1 MPYNKSERPDS
12 PMRRRGGRRRKKV
25 CAFCANE
32 NKAIDYKDVATLKRY
47 VSERGK
53 ILPRRITG
61 NCARHQRALTSR
73 IIAKHTSNVCPVL
86 QIKRSGTTYACIRGV
101 PLLFICSGC
110 RMLRQPRAYRHSL
123 HHSPIPKKYMIDDE
137 ENVYKKCGH
146 VSG

>member
-53 ILPRRITG
+53 FFLEESQETVLDIRELL
-61 NCARHQRALTSR
+61 QQLSR
-73 IIAKHTSNVCPVL
+73 ELEISH
-86 QIKRSGTTYACIRGV
+86 
-101 PLLFICSGC
+101 
-110 RMLRQPRAYRHSL
+110 
-123 HHSPIPKKYMIDDE
+123 
-137 ENVYKKCGH
+137 
-146 VSG
+146 